1 MPNRLPMLAVL
12 LGLGGLIPLLA
23 CGAGA
28 VALQG
33 DWATRS
39 LLALLGYGACVL
51 SFLGAVHW
59 GFALGGPALAP
70 GSPVQV
76 TVVQPASVLHARLGL
91 GVLGALIGWVA
102 LLIAFLGLPSIAL
115 SVLAAGFAAT
125 IIAEAQANRRG
136 LLPPGYIWLR
146 WLLSIVAIV
155 VLVSVALAHVTGQR
169 INF

>member
-1 MPNRLPMLAVL
+1 MPNRLPVLAVL
-12 LGLGGLIPLLA
+12 LGLGGLVPFLA

-39 LLALLGYGACVL
+39 LLALIGYGACIL

-59 GFALGGPALAP
+59 GLALASPAFPP

-76 TVVQPASVLHARLGL
+76 AFVQPAALLRARLGL
-91 GVLGALIGWVA
+91 GVLPALIGWAGLLVA
-102 LLIAFLGLPSIAL
+102 FVGLPSAAL
-115 SVLAAGFAAT
+115 GILAAGFAAT
-125 IIAEAQANRRG
+125 IITEAQANRRS

-146 WLLSIVAIV
+146 WVLSIVAIV
-155 VLVSVALAHVTGQR
+155 VLVSVALAHVVGHKV
-169 INF
+169 NL

>member
-1 MPNRLPMLAVL
+1 MPNRLPAFAVL
-12 LGLGGLIPLLA
+12 LSLGGLVPFLA

-39 LLALLGYGACVL
+39 LLALLGYGACIL

-59 GFALGGPALAP
+59 GFALGGPTLQP

-76 TVVQPASVLHARLGL
+76 TVVQPPGVLRARLGL
-91 GVLGALIGWVA
+91 GVLPALIAWVG
-102 LLIAFLGLPSIAL
+102 LLVAFVGLPSIAL
-115 SVLAAGFAAT
+115 GVLAAGFAAT
-125 IIAEAQANRRG
+125 IIAEAQANRRS

-146 WLLSIVAIV
+146 WVLSIVVIV

-169 INF
+169 VNF